1 MKHIITLFL
10 ALIITG
16 CSSDHAGISIENS
29 NQNVVIGNSVLARS
43 LVFKEARITKVNGLM
58 QASVEAINKVN
69 TDLNLQ
75 YRFYWYDDQGL
86 EISGSSAPWHS
97 FDLAGNGEVILQGVA
112 DKAEATQSH
121 IYVRRAVY

>member
-1 MKHIITLFL
+1 MALFL

-16 CSSDHAGISIENS
+16 CSSDNAGISIENS

-43 LVFKEARITKVNGLM
+43 LVFKDAHITKVNGLM

-75 YRFYWYDDQGL
+75 YRFYWYDGQGL
-86 EISGSSAPWHS
+86 EISGSAAPWYS
-97 FDLAGNGEVILQGVA
+97 VALAGNGKVILKGVA
-112 DKAEATQSH
+112 DKVEATQYR
-121 IYVRRAVY
+121 IYVRRALY

>member
-1 MKHIITLFL
+1 MKYVMALFL

-16 CSSDHAGISIENS
+16 CSSDNAGISIENS

-43 LVFKEARITKVNGLM
+43 LVFKDAHITKVNGLM

-75 YRFYWYDDQGL
+75 YRFYWYDGQGL
-86 EISGSSAPWHS
+86 EISGSAAPWYS
-97 FDLAGNGEVILQGVA
+97 VALAGNGKVILKGVA
-112 DKAEATQSH
+112 DKVEATQYR
-121 IYVRRAVY
+121 IYVRRALY

>member
-1 MKHIITLFL
+1 MKYVMALFL

-16 CSSDHAGISIENS
+16 CSSDNAGISIENS

-43 LVFKEARITKVNGLM
+43 LVFKDAHITKVNGLM

-75 YRFYWYDDQGL
+75 YRFYWYDGQGL
-86 EISGSSAPWHS
+86 EISGSAAPWYS
-97 FDLAGNGEVILQGVA
+97 VALAGNGKVILQGVA
-112 DKAEATQSH
+112 DKVEATQYR
-121 IYVRRAVY
+121 IYVRRALY

>member
-1 MKHIITLFL
+1 MTLFL

-16 CSSDHAGISIENS
+16 CSSDNAGISIENS

-43 LVFKEARITKVNGLM
+43 LVFREARITKVNGLM

-86 EISGSSAPWHS
+86 EISGSAAPWHP
-97 FDLAGNGEVILQGVA
+97 FALAGNGEVILQGVA
-112 DKAEATQSH
+112 DKTEATQYR